1 MLLTHIFVKKK
12 RIMANTLTDMSKI
25 RKVLK
30 MYRSGKSKLFISSY
44 LSLSRNT
51 VKKYITLIETSGKSF
66 EEVLEKSD
74 SELEQYFSQGK
85 EEELSPKLKDLQAYF
100 PQMDRDLRKVGVTI
114 QQLWE
119 RYLELH
125 PEGFQQSQFRYHYKI
140 WAKRVNPVMHM
151 EHKSGDKMYVDYA
164 GKMLSLVDKE
174 TGEEQTVEFFVAIL
188 GASQYTY
195 AEASRSQQKE
205 DYVQSVENAML
216 FFGGV
221 PRAIVPDNL
230 KSAVIKSCR
239 FEPTINETL
248 ADLAEHYETTIL
260 PARSYK
266 PRDKSL
272 VEGAV
277 KILYTRIYAQLNG
290 KKHYCLEE
298 LNKEI
303 KELLKVHNSRKFTAR
318 PYSRVELF
326 LEDEKPTLR
335 ALPQVRFEIKY
346 QSLATVMQNGHV
358 QLSKDKHYYSV
369 PYQYIKKKTKILYT
383 SSVVEIYHK
392 YNRIA
397 LHKRNYKP
405 YVYTTTASHLASTHQ
420 FVASWNAPR
429 FIDWAGSIDESVKE
443 YIIKI
448 LESRTHEEQAY
459 KSCLGILNFEKKVGK
474 ERLIN
479 ACKRGL
485 DFKIYSFKSIEKIL
499 ENKLD
504 RLDFESENQQSEA
517 LPELP
522 NHDNIRGNH
531 YYK

>member
-1 MLLTHIFVKKK
+1 
-12 RIMANTLTDMSKI
+12 
-25 RKVLK
+25 
-30 MYRSGKSKLFISSY
+30 
-44 LSLSRNT
+44 
-51 VKKYITLIETSGKSF
+51 
-66 EEVLEKSD
+66 
-74 SELEQYFSQGK
+74 
-85 EEELSPKLKDLQAYF
+85 
-100 PQMDRDLRKVGVTI
+100 
-114 QQLWE
+114 
-119 RYLELH
+119 
-125 PEGFQQSQFRYHYKI
+125 
-140 WAKRVNPVMHM
+140 
-151 EHKSGDKMYVDYA
+151 
-164 GKMLSLVDKE
+164 
-174 TGEEQTVEFFVAIL
+174 
-188 GASQYTY
+188 
-195 AEASRSQQKE
+195 
-205 DYVQSVENAML
+205 ML

-230 KSAVIKSCR
+230 KSAVIKSSR

-335 ALPQVRFEIKY
+335 PLPQVRFEIKY

-397 LHKRNYKP
+397 LHKRNYKH